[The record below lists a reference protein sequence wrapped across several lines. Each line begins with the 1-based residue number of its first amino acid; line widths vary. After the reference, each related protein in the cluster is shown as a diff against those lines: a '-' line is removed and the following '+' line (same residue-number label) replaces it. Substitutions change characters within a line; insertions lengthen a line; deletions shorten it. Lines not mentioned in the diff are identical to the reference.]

1 MLNRTQIQATSDQT
15 MNIKKRVVILG
26 LQQSVRELIA
36 LKLASVDFLT
46 VVGDAKELPKTL
58 LTAKSSNPDIVILD
72 TDLEGKDL
80 TDAVDALKVKLP
92 KCTVVLF
99 TDARISPKVLAYFR
113 GCSVYISSKHGHIT
127 RLIEVLRS
135 MSEEDGADDDSRPT
149 GEPTLRPMKHDGAD
163 EPDEHH
169 ARLTQREVQILTLIA
184 SSHSS
189 KEIANT
195 LGISEHTVSNHRANI
210 MCKLSIKDLAALVR
224 YAIRHGLVD
233 TEA

>member
-1 MLNRTQIQATSDQT
+1 

-46 VVGDAKELPKTL
+46 VVGDAKELPKAL

-99 TDARISPKVLAYFR
+99 TDARISPKVVAHFQD
-113 GCSVYISSKHGHIT
+113 GSVYISSKDAHIS
-127 RLIEVLRS
+127 RLTEVLRS
-135 MSEEDGADDDSRPT
+135 VSEENGADVDPRQT
-149 GEPTLRPMKHDGAD
+149 GETELRSKKQDKADQPDG
-163 EPDEHH
+163 HH
-169 ARLTQREVQILTLIA
+169 VKLTQREVQILTLIA
-184 SSHSS
+184 TSHSS

-210 MCKLSIKDLAALVR
+210 MCKLPIKDLAALVR
-224 YAIRHGLVD
+224 YAIRNGLID
-233 TEA
+233 SEA